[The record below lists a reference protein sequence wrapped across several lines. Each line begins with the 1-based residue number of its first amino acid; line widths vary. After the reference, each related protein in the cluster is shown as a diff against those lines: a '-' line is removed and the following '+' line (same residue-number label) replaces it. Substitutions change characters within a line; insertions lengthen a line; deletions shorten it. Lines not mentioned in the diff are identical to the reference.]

1 MGIMKSSIRQYMTVM
16 AIAVLITMTPK
27 LAQAGPDEGRPSMK
41 WLLLG
46 MIAAQA
52 ADIATTSIALQ
63 RGCEETT
70 YYGLQNKWAIG
81 GMKASGTVALTV
93 TLPLFH
99 SRKPNLTKAIAWAEI
114 GSGVLGGVLNARQIP
129 RCR

>member
-1 MGIMKSSIRQYMTVM
+1 MKIYISQYMTIT
-16 AIAVLITMTPK
+16 AALVLLTIIPK
-27 LAQAGPDEGRPSMK
+27 SAEAGLDEERRPIK
-41 WLLLG
+41 WLIVG
-46 MIAAQA
+46 MIAAQV

-93 TLPLFH
+93 TLPIFH
-99 SRKPNLTKAIAWAEI
+99 SRKPNLTRTIAWAEI
-114 GSGVLGGVLNARQIP
+114 ASGVLGGVLNARQIP
-129 RCR
+129 RCQ